1 MIRTVTA
8 MQPNASP
15 TAATVDD
22 LLKEGYEGPNR
33 MHVHICASGLDLHFF
48 IIRYKKTMAVGRM

>member
-15 TAATVDD
+15 TAAAVAD
-22 LLKEGYEGPNR
+22 LLKEGHEGPNR
-33 MHVHICASGLDLHFF
+33 MHVHIMC
-48 IIRYKKTMAVGRM
+48 IRFGPSFL